1 MKGQWFG
8 QYVSMA
14 DTLKIKD
21 LPMDARPRE
30 AFMRSAAPERDIPD
44 ASLLAILI
52 RTGRKGSSA
61 IDLAHRLVNHFGS
74 AANLVDATWQQIV
87 AAKVPGGLMMPCF
100 LFGGPCP
107 PPEPPDASRQYEV
120 LPGGA
125 IRYLDNKD
133 KTRKAK

>member
-21 LPMDARPRE
+21 LP
-30 AFMRSAAPERDIPD
+30 
-44 ASLLAILI
+44 
-52 RTGRKGSSA
+52 
-61 IDLAHRLVNHFGS
+61 
-74 AANLVDATWQQIV
+74 
-87 AAKVPGGLMMPCF
+87 
-100 LFGGPCP
+100 
-107 PPEPPDASRQYEV
+107 EPPDASRPYEV